1 MAQFFEYTD
10 SGIRFK
16 GFQDLRKTLVEAW
29 EATFGSEI
37 DSSPTSPDGHHID
50 LEAATINSVAEMIQA
65 VANTMNRNQ
74 ATGEYLDLLAAFLGL
89 ERLDGET
96 DEELRTR
103 MDKASVFG
111 FATLDGM
118 TTFLQNALGSSVVV
132 KVNDEPV
139 QDADGIP
146 GHSFRVVVPSSVY
159 SDLQGRAESGEID
172 GADDYIAQM
181 TWTCK
186 PAGIKSDGNLSGFA
200 VDKSGQKHQVN
211 FSVPTNVEI
220 EVQVILSLYDE
231 ETFPDNG
238 EEMVHDAIIDWS
250 TGNGTWVK
258 AEYTAGKDVIP
269 ARFYVPILSVPG
281 ISSAELKVRK
291 AGYSTWTSNNIGI
304 NSQEIATLSQVD
316 VSVAVAN
323 G

>member
-1 MAQFFEYTD
+1 M
-10 SGIRFK
+10 
-16 GFQDLRKTLVEAW
+16 
-29 EATFGSEI
+29 
-37 DSSPTSPDGHHID
+37 
-50 LEAATINSVAEMIQA
+50 
-65 VANTMNRNQ
+65 
-74 ATGEYLDLLAAFLGL
+74 
-89 ERLDGET
+89 
-96 DEELRTR
+96 
-103 MDKASVFG
+103 
-111 FATLDGM
+111 
-118 TTFLQNALGSSVVV
+118 
-132 KVNDEPV
+132 
-139 QDADGIP
+139 
-146 GHSFRVVVPSSVY
+146 
-159 SDLQGRAESGEID
+159 
-172 GADDYIAQM
+172 
-181 TWTCK
+181 
-186 PAGIKSDGNLSGFA
+186 SGFA
-200 VDKSGQKHQVN
+200 VDKSGQKNLVS

-220 EVQVILSLYDE
+220 EVQVILSLYNE

-291 AGYSTWTSNNIGI
+291 AGDSTWTSNNIGI